1 MPLINPFQ
9 PIPRLSLSSRS
20 LFLPLFKVVAAR
32 NPWNFHQHRDHSLL
46 HHNLNTIVSN
56 PSKSFIRYRQ
66 IHSINPIRRDSKA
79 LTNYEAPKLPATINQ
94 HNVAVGG
101 TIAGGKVATT
111 ITKETLLS
119 QANNPWERFAI
130 RSKWFLIKGYR
141 PFNIDEISAFFSW
154 FILSHII
161 WVILGTTTFFSLLFY
176 GLNSLFAKE
185 LVGKLTGNFIS
196 WLNPSFDIKFED
208 AVVPEWKDGMI
219 DFKKVKITTVDGK
232 GLKLDFKADHIKLTL
247 SFKKYYHIKG
257 MIENVEIHGLTGT
270 IDRRD
275 MNSNESEVD
284 WFTNK
289 NYELG
294 NLKILDSFLKIY
306 PKNGEKPL
314 EFAIYN
320 CELPKVRIQWLLVD
334 FFNASTITGSVNNSL
349 YTIHKRQHKY
359 AYVSDIEDDLNPW
372 KRITRLKLDPIDIDA
387 LGLNGTQFN
396 WLVDGKADITA
407 DIMQPVIED
416 DEITSSKYIVVDFKI
431 QFNDLKAKIP
441 TEEPT
446 FSNGEKLISM
456 EDLKPIISYVNN
468 KRTESFET
476 SSPNILPPLNFRVV
490 KKLDDLENVSTLSEC
505 KLLDLIST
513 EIYIDWLKHVHE
525 YEIEQRNK
533 RIAMWSKTVASQ
545 LLVVGIGAMA

>member
-1 MPLINPFQ
+1 M
-9 PIPRLSLSSRS
+9 
-20 LFLPLFKVVAAR
+20 
-32 NPWNFHQHRDHSLL
+32 
-46 HHNLNTIVSN
+46 
-56 PSKSFIRYRQ
+56 
-66 IHSINPIRRDSKA
+66 
-79 LTNYEAPKLPATINQ
+79 
-94 HNVAVGG
+94 
-101 TIAGGKVATT
+101 
-111 ITKETLLS
+111 
-119 QANNPWERFAI
+119 
-130 RSKWFLIKGYR
+130 
-141 PFNIDEISAFFSW
+141 
-154 FILSHII
+154 
-161 WVILGTTTFFSLLFY
+161 
-176 GLNSLFAKE
+176 
-185 LVGKLTGNFIS
+185 
-196 WLNPSFDIKFED
+196 
-208 AVVPEWKDGMI
+208 
-219 DFKKVKITTVDGK
+219 
-232 GLKLDFKADHIKLTL
+232 
-247 SFKKYYHIKG
+247 
-257 MIENVEIHGLTGT
+257 
-270 IDRRD
+270 
-275 MNSNESEVD
+275 
-284 WFTNK
+284 
-289 NYELG
+289 
-294 NLKILDSFLKIY
+294 KIY